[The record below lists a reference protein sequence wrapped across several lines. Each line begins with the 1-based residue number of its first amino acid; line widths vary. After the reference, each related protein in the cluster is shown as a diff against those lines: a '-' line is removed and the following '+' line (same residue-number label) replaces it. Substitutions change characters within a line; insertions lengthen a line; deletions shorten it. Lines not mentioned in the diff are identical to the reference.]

1 MLSSLELYMLFFC
14 HFLWCELSELLCNIL
29 VITYLLLS
37 LSFPVSWIMHINTG
51 VLIHLLY

>member
-1 MLSSLELYMLFFC
+1 MLSSLELYVLFC
-14 HFLWCELSELLCNIL
+14 HFLWCELGELLCNIL